1 MEEALATLE
10 EAWDSPHGNSSET
23 DKKLHKWV
31 MALVAVVKSQT
42 KQIKDLQTQLAEAKK
57 VNDNGGTGCAWT
69 SIVRGGKP
77 SDQTQALIATVN
89 KEISEK
95 ARLEN
100 NVTITGLGI
109 GKDEDEDIEK
119 VNQVLKALNIDRST
133 TVKRQ
138 RRIKSSNSGDN
149 STKKVLDMI
158 VVEFKDDSARLK
170 ALRDART
177 LRSTAHKNVYI
188 NPDKTASERALER
201 ELRKRRNE
209 LNAEFPESQV
219 RTGSEGR
226 HRYGIKPQGVPNA
239 GEKFYYGIRWN
250 EIKEI
255 YFERS

>member
-10 EAWDSPHGNSSET
+10 EDWDSPHGNSSET
-23 DKKLHKWV
+23 DKKLLKWV

-42 KQIKDLQTQLAEAKK
+42 KQIKDLQTQLVEAKK
-57 VNDNGGTGCAWT
+57 VSDNGGTGCNWS

-77 SDQTQALIATVN
+77 SDQAQALIN

-149 STKKVLDMI
+149 STRKVLDMI
-158 VVEFKDDSARLK
+158 VMKFKDDTARLE

-177 LRSTAHKNVYI
+177 LRNSPVNIQT
-188 NPDKTASERALER
+188 L
-201 ELRKRRNE
+201 
-209 LNAEFPESQV
+209 
-219 RTGSEGR
+219 
-226 HRYGIKPQGVPNA
+226 
-239 GEKFYYGIRWN
+239 
-250 EIKEI
+250 
-255 YFERS
+255 